1 MSSSEKAGSSGVINK
16 GFLGKVAKIGNMLPN
31 PFMLFTALAVIVLV
45 LSYLCGKAGV
55 SVTYM
60 AASAKT
66 GGLTETTVFVRNLIT
81 REFFQE
87 ILRDCVSI
95 YVNFAP
101 LGTVMVA
108 MLGIG
113 YVQDVGFFDAFIRK
127 TLLHCPPALITFVI
141 ALVGICANISGNAGI
156 IISTTLAAAIFASL
170 GRNPVLGAVLGY
182 AAGHGGFTANLLITA
197 DDVLLSSI
205 SKAAADSAAIDFIVT
220 PLMNYYFMVPATILM
235 AVTATLVTEKLMPR
249 YIDTKGKLDAAAL
262 EEQALTEDQ
271 RRGLRMAGW
280 YFLVFLALVLI
291 GAIPKDGILRND
303 AGGFLPNS
311 PMTEG
316 VVALTVA
323 MFFFVGTGYGIG
335 SRTIKNQHQI
345 PKLMSAGLRDS
356 LVYFVICFP
365 AAFFIHFF
373 GASRLSVILSVN
385 GAELLERFNF
395 TGIPLTV
402 SFVLLVCFLN
412 LFLTSGSAKW
422 MILAPIFVP
431 MFASVGISP
440 ALTQMAYRIGD
451 TSTNPIAP
459 INYFIPIIIMIMEKY
474 KDSDEEEIG
483 IGNVISMTLPY
494 SLCYIVVLVTM
505 LVVWMALNL
514 PLGPGAR
521 LWMN

>member
-1 MSSSEKAGSSGVINK
+1 MSSSSSVVNK
-16 GFLGKVAKIGNMLPN
+16 GFLGWVGRIGNKLPN
-31 PFMLFTALAVIVLV
+31 PFMLFTALAVIVLA
-45 LSYLCGKAGV
+45 LSFICSKMGV

-60 AASAKT
+60 AASARDASVA
-66 GGLTETTVFVRNLIT
+66 ESTVFVRNLVT
-81 REFFQE
+81 KEFFQE
-87 ILRDCVSI
+87 ILRDFVKI

-127 TLLHCPPALITFVI
+127 TLLHCPPALITFFI

-182 AAGHGGFTANLLITA
+182 ACGHGGFTANLLITA
-197 DDVLLSSI
+197 DDALLSSI
-205 SKAAADSAAIDFIVT
+205 TKAAADSVGIDFVVT
-220 PLMNYYFMVPATILM
+220 PLMNWFFMIPATFLLAI
-235 AVTATLVTEKLMPR
+235 AATVITEFVMPR
-249 YIDTKGKLDAAAL
+249 YMESKGRLNADAL
-262 EEQALTEDQ
+262 SDQGLTEEQQ
-271 RRGLRMAGW
+271 RGLKLAGR
-280 YFLVFLALVLI
+280 YFLVFLALMLI
-291 GAIPKDGILRND
+291 GMIPANGVLRNE
-303 AGGFLPNS
+303 AGKFLPSS
-311 PMTEG
+311 PVTEG

-335 SRTIKNQHQI
+335 SGAIKSQHQV
-345 PKLMSAGLRDS
+345 PKLMSGGLRDS
-356 LVYFVICFP
+356 LIYFVICFP
-365 AAFFIHFF
+365 AAYFIYFF
-373 GASRLSVILSVN
+373 GASKLSVILSVK
-385 GAELLERFNF
+385 GAELLQVMNF
-395 TGIPLTV
+395 TGIPLTIA
-402 SFVLLVCFLN
+402 FVLLVCFLN

-474 KDSDEEEIG
+474 KDDDEEIG

-494 SLCYIVVLVTM
+494 SICFLAVLLITIFIWM
-505 LVVWMALNL
+505 LLNL
-514 PLGPGAR
+514 PLGPAAP
-521 LWMN
+521 LWL

>member
-1 MSSSEKAGSSGVINK
+1 MSSSSVVKK
-16 GFLGKVAKIGNMLPN
+16 GFLGWVARVGNKLPN

-45 LSYLCGKAGV
+45 LSFICSKMGV

-60 AASAKT
+60 AASTKGDAVA
-66 GGLTETTVFVRNLIT
+66 ETTVFVRNLIT

-87 ILRDCVSI
+87 ILRDFVKI

-127 TLLHCPPALITFVI
+127 TLLHCPPALITFFI

-182 AAGHGGFTANLLITA
+182 ACGHGGFTANLLITA
-197 DDVLLSSI
+197 DDALLSSI
-205 SKAAADSAAIDFIVT
+205 TKAAVDSVGIDFVVT
-220 PLMNYYFMVPATILM
+220 PLMNWFFMIPATFLLAI
-235 AVTATLVTEKLMPR
+235 AATVITEFVMPR
-249 YIDTKGKLDAAAL
+249 YMESKGRLNVDAL
-262 EEQALTEDQ
+262 SDQGLTEEQQ
-271 RRGLRMAGW
+271 RGLKLAGR
-280 YFLVFLALVLI
+280 YFLVFLVLMLI
-291 GAIPKDGILRND
+291 GTIPANGILRNE
-303 AGGFLPNS
+303 AGNFLPSS
-311 PMTEG
+311 PVTEG

-335 SRTIKNQHQI
+335 SGAIKNQHQV
-345 PKLMSAGLRDS
+345 PKLMSGGLRDS
-356 LVYFVICFP
+356 LIYFVICFP
-365 AAFFIHFF
+365 AAYFIYFF
-373 GASRLSVILSVN
+373 GASKLSVILSVK
-385 GAELLERFNF
+385 GAELLQAMNF
-395 TGIPLTV
+395 TGIPLTIA
-402 SFVLLVCFLN
+402 FVLLVCFLN

-474 KDSDEEEIG
+474 KDDDEEIG

-494 SLCYIVVLVTM
+494 SMCFLAVLLITIF
-505 LVVWMALNL
+505 VWMILNL
-514 PLGPGAR
+514 PLGPAAP
-521 LWMN
+521 LWL